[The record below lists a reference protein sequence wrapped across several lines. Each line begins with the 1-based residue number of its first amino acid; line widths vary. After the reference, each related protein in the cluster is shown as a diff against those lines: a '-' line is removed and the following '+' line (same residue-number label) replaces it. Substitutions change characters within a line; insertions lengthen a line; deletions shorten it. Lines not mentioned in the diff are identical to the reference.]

1 MKKTKFLIIHPNKY
15 SFYGIDYINSKF
27 LQSVLEKIGF
37 KTISLEEKKYLKSL
51 HHFSTGSVLRKI
63 YIFLLFSFF
72 F

>member
-37 KTISLEEKKYLKSL
+37 KTISLEEKNILS
-51 HHFSTGSVLRKI
+51 HCI
-63 YIFLLFSFF
+63 IFQQEVF
-72 F
+72 